1 MSRTKFLLAA
11 AATLLVSTVSA
22 QVEYD
27 ASFWEAFDSEEPYE
41 HKWLN
46 VPDLVDKQQVE
57 WWFNVTHHTLTGIER
72 GMYMN
77 DSIVLNEDCFG
88 SKYVTKINEFAAM
101 CEHDFWK
108 NIFQEMA
115 IIYQLY
121 YMWGE
126 KCKID

>member
-27 ASFWEAFDSEEPYE
+27 ASFWESFDSEEPYE